1 MHAKGKAM
9 STDTYELTAEAR
21 DRVGKGSA
29 RAIRRNGK
37 IPAVI
42 YGDKKDPVSITLP
55 YKEVNLR
62 IHSGGFLTTVATID
76 VDGEKYKVL
85 PKDFQVDPVTDF
97 PLHVDFLRIG
107 ANTIVTVMIP
117 IHFTNEE
124 ESPGLTRGGVLNV
137 VRHEVEVHCR
147 ADIIPDYF
155 EADLTGLDIEDVVHV
170 SAIAIPDGVELTI
183 TDRDFTICSI
193 AAPTIYTESE
203 EGEEAEGEEEE
214 TEEIEGEEEKSAEEE
229 GEE

>member
-1 MHAKGKAM
+1 M
-9 STDTYELTAEAR
+9 STDTYELKAEAR
-21 DRVGKGSA
+21 ERVGKGSA

-42 YGDKKDPVSITLP
+42 YGDKKEPVSIILP

-62 IHSGGFLTTVATID
+62 IHAGGFLTTIATID
-76 VDGEKYKVL
+76 VGGTKYKVL

-97 PLHVDFLRIG
+97 PMHVDFLRIG

-117 IHFTNEE
+117 IHFTNEDD
-124 ESPGLTRGGVLNV
+124 SPGLTRGGVLNV

-147 ADIIPDYF
+147 ADHIPEYF
-155 EADLTGLDIEDVVHV
+155 EVDLAGLDIEDVVHV
-170 SAIAIPDGVELTI
+170 SSIKLPDGVELTI

-193 AAPTIYTESE
+193 AAPTVYKETGEGGAEEAEAREEAESE
-203 EGEEAEGEEEE
+203 ESEGEE
-214 TEEIEGEEEKSAEEE
+214 
-229 GEE
+229 